1 VKRSECTFVSA
12 LKTACLCAIKVKE
25 DHRSVA
31 LQCLLDGKVSTK
43 KPHSSTD
50 CGGLVSIAWQR
61 IDSSCPQSVE
71 RSTLYD
77 VLVIVLPH
85 PLRLPV
91 LLVMLDVEEPNAD
104 LKLRFETCS
113 FSDIDI
119 IMMDEASI
127 SVRWLS
133 GLVGRL
139 ILVSLNPEALKEYS
153 IV

>member
-1 VKRSECTFVSA
+1 M
-12 LKTACLCAIKVKE
+12 
-25 DHRSVA
+25 
-31 LQCLLDGKVSTK
+31 
-43 KPHSSTD
+43 
-50 CGGLVSIAWQR
+50 
-61 IDSSCPQSVE
+61 
-71 RSTLYD
+71 
-77 VLVIVLPH
+77 VLPH

-139 ILVSLNPEALKEYS
+139 ILVSLNAEALKEYS